1 MSEKTWKDYI
11 ANKPFRSSPLKGIKV
26 LEVCTMLLG
35 PIGPALLAQLG
46 AEVIRCE
53 IPPMGDA
60 TRSLN
65 PFGWFLKDQ
74 SPLLLHINQNK
85 YWVGLDLHKPEAQR
99 IFCELA
105 AKCDIVENNF
115 RPGVME
121 EWGIGYRQI
130 AEINPR
136 IIFIS
141 KNGYGQWGQ
150 YAKENRPSND
160 GASQALTGF
169 SYMSRSPGR
178 TPLKQRAY
186 VGDNYGGICAEIA
199 VLTALHYRDRTGK
212 GQYIEFSQTEN
223 VMRTMSW
230 IWPYQQLTGK
240 VAQPAGNRDVSICPA
255 DTFRC
260 ADDTFVALAAPAPDE
275 FAGLCAAMGKPEL
288 AKDPRFKEHTE
299 RLKEENAVAILKI
312 IAEWARQR
320 KPDEIEAL
328 AETYG
333 FAATHLYTG
342 KDLVENEHFLARDF
356 RTEIDD
362 PLYGTYRNYEFP
374 VKMSDSPPRTK
385 WSVRPVG
392 FDNEFVMK
400 CILGKSDSEIRQLYQ
415 SGALGKWKDQQGRRP
430 PPDWDGK
437 AGLIVNRDESNSEN
451 KDKHHG

>member
-1 MSEKTWKDYI
+1 MSEKTWENYKE
-11 ANKPFRSSPLKGIKV
+11 NKSFRSSPLKDIKV

-53 IPPMGDA
+53 IPPLGDA

-65 PFGWFLKDQ
+65 PFGWFHKDQ
-74 SPLLLHINQNK
+74 SPLLFHINQNK
-85 YWVGLDLHKPEAQR
+85 YWVGLDLHKPEGQK

-121 EWGIGYRQI
+121 DWGIGYRQI
-130 AEINPR
+130 NEMNPR
-136 IIFIS
+136 IIFLS
-141 KNGYGQWGQ
+141 KSGYGQWGQ

-160 GASQALTGF
+160 GASQALTGY
-169 SYMSRSPGR
+169 SWMSRSPGQ

-186 VGDNYGGICAEIA
+186 VGDNYGGLCAEIA
-199 VLTALHYRDRTGK
+199 VLAALHHRDRTGK

-223 VMRTMSW
+223 VFRTMSW
-230 IWPYQQLTGK
+230 VWPYQQLTGK
-240 VAQPAGNRDVSICPA
+240 RAGPAGNRDVSICPA

-260 ADDTFVALAAPAPDE
+260 SNDTFIALAAATPEE
-275 FAGLCAAMGKPEL
+275 FTGLCTAMGRPEL
-288 AKDPRFKEHTE
+288 AKDPRFQEHSE
-299 RLKEENAVAILKI
+299 RLKEDNAVAILKI
-312 IAEWARQR
+312 IADWARTHSA
-320 KPDEIEAL
+320 DEIEAI
-328 AETYG
+328 AEKHG

-342 KDLVENEHFLARDF
+342 KDLVENEQFRAHDF
-356 RTEIDD
+356 WTEIDD
-362 PLYGTYRNYEFP
+362 ALLGVYHNYEFP
-374 VKMSDSPPRTK
+374 VKMSETPPQTK

-400 CILGKSDSEIRQLYQ
+400 CMLGKSEAEIQQLYE
-415 SGALGKWKDQQGRRP
+415 SGALGKWGDAQGRRP

-437 AGLIVNRDESNSEN
+437 AGLILT
-451 KDKHHG
+451 HGDTQSGEKE

>member
-1 MSEKTWKDYI
+1 MSEKTWKDYKEK
-11 ANKPFRSSPLKGIKV
+11 KPFRPSPLKDIKV

-53 IPPMGDA
+53 IPPLGDA

-65 PFGWFLKDQ
+65 PFGWFYKDQ

-85 YWVGLDLHKPEAQR
+85 YWVGLDLHKPEGQKV
-99 IFCELA
+99 FCELA

-121 EWGIGYRQI
+121 EWNIGYRQI
-130 AEINPR
+130 KEINPR

-141 KNGYGQWGQ
+141 KNGYGQWGE

-160 GASQALTGF
+160 GASQGLTGY
-169 SYMSRSPGR
+169 SWMSRFPGR

-186 VGDNYGGICAEIA
+186 VGDNYGGLCAEIA

-223 VMRTMSW
+223 VSGQCRGFGHIISLPENQRCPRAIGTYPYALPTPSVAW
-230 IWPYQQLTGK
+230 TGLSLRWP
-240 VAQPAGNRDVSICPA
+240 QPHRMNLPVCAPPWAGPNWRMIKR
-255 DTFRC
+255 FRH
-260 ADDTFVALAAPAPDE
+260 
-275 FAGLCAAMGKPEL
+275 
-288 AKDPRFKEHTE
+288 HTE

-312 IAEWARQR
+312 IADWVKTR
-320 KPDEIEAL
+320 KPEEIEAL
-328 AETYG
+328 AEKHG

-342 KDLVENEHFLARDF
+342 KDLVENEHFQARDF
-356 RTEIDD
+356 RTDIDD
-362 PLYGTYRNYEFP
+362 PLLGMHKNYEFP
-374 VKMSDSPPRTK
+374 VKMSESPPKTK

-392 FDNEFVMK
+392 FDNEFIMK
-400 CILGKSDSEIRQLYQ
+400 CILGKSEAEIQQLYQ
-415 SGALGKWKDQQGRRP
+415 SGALGKWKDVQGRRP

-437 AGLIVNRDESNSEN
+437 AGLILKRDE
-451 KDKHHG
+451 

>member
-1 MSEKTWKDYI
+1 MSEKTWKDYKES
-11 ANKPFRSSPLKGIKV
+11 KPFKASPLKGIKV

-53 IPPMGDA
+53 IPPLGDA

-65 PFGWFLKDQ
+65 PFGWFLKDT
-74 SPLLLHINQNK
+74 SALLLHINQNK
-85 YWVGLDLHKPEAQR
+85 YWLGLDLHKPEGQKV
-99 IFCELA
+99 FCELA

-136 IIFIS
+136 VIFLS

-150 YAKENRPSND
+150 YAEENRPSND

-169 SYMSRSPGR
+169 SWMSRSPGQ

-199 VLTALHYRDRTGK
+199 VLAALHHRDRTGK

-230 IWPYQQLTGK
+230 VWPYQQFTGEC
-240 VAQPAGNRDVSICPA
+240 AQPSGNRDVSICPA

-260 ADDTFVALAAPAPDE
+260 IDNSFVALAAADPRE
-275 FAGLCAAMGKPEL
+275 FAGLCTAMGKPDL
-288 AKDPRFKEHTE
+288 AMDPRFREHTE
-299 RLKEENAVAILKI
+299 RLKEENAVEILRI
-312 IAEWARQR
+312 IREWVSTLRVE
-320 KPDEIEAL
+320 DVESL
-328 AETYG
+328 AEKHG
-333 FAATHLYTG
+333 FAATHLYNA
-342 KDLVENEHFLARDF
+342 KDLVENEQFRQHDF
-356 RTEIDD
+356 WSEIDD
-362 PLYGTYRNYEFP
+362 PLLGTYNNYEFP
-374 VKMSDSPPRTK
+374 VKMSESPPHTK

-400 CILGKSDSEIRQLYQ
+400 WMLGKSDAEIQQLYD
-415 SGALGKWKDQQGRRP
+415 SGTLGKWGDALGRRP

-437 AGLIVNRDESNSEN
+437 AGLILKRDEPESSNEE
-451 KDKHHG
+451 